1 MLFACWDSYS
11 TTSAAWFCL
20 RVWIV
25 QFICM
30 NYCNRFQSKLL
41 TVLTQKG
48 NPSNLGFYNFNGWI
62 IKIIFQ
68 LHHLQY
74 LDIPD
79 SGSDAGVCAIALG
92 EHFEPNPRGDLWF
105 SQHLIAVILKRQ
117 TRFSRSVNDMNI
129 YECCSEGHQFLR
141 WKGIN
146 IYIYI
151 YYRCIYIISTF
162 LLCPAGFI
170 HITASTRR
178 CKNHC
183 FKRLQEVSTIRN
195 VMHEIEADLA
205 MACQTTIVGPG
216 SVVLFNWYITAFQN
230 LVACWKFS
238 WF

>member
-1 MLFACWDSYS
+1 MGSRISHNAIVTTIALLLTHGILPYSTFRKPCWWTMLFACWDSYS

-105 SQHLIAVILKRQ
+105 SQHLIAVILKRH

-146 IYIYI
+146 IYIYT
-151 YYRCIYIISTF
+151 YI
-162 LLCPAGFI
+162 L
-170 HITASTRR
+170 
-178 CKNHC
+178 
-183 FKRLQEVSTIRN
+183 
-195 VMHEIEADLA
+195 
-205 MACQTTIVGPG
+205 
-216 SVVLFNWYITAFQN
+216 
-230 LVACWKFS
+230 
-238 WF
+238 